1 MCFLKHFIL
10 TDLLILIVE
19 NMNENGPI
27 CSRISNFVNVPTH
40 IWVSGVF
47 GPAIDG
53 YHDPLACQR
62 RCLTRFDSN
71 ARDSSVCRSE
81 EMSG

>member
-10 TDLLILIVE
+10 TDLLIME
-19 NMNENGPI
+19 KMNENGPI
-27 CSRISNFVNVPTH
+27 HSRISTFVKVPTH

-53 YHDPLACQR
+53 HHDPLACQR

-71 ARDSSVCRSE
+71 ARDSAVRRSE